1 MNQTANLED
10 VIGPPVGSMV
20 ATGEKDP
27 VTQGW
32 VKKFKGLA
40 DHYQPGPADN
50 GYRLGVIVRPQ
61 GPNGP
66 AFEKVRVN
74 DPVTGLPIFA
84 WKHIQGVP
92 APRGAGAPA

>member
-1 MNQTANLED
+1 MNQIANLED
-10 VIGPPVGSMV
+10 VIGSPVGSMV

-27 VTQGW
+27 VTKAW

-40 DHYQPGPADN
+40 DHYQPGPGDN
-50 GYRLGVIVRPQ
+50 GFRLGSRVSPQ

-66 AFEKVRVN
+66 TFVKVRCA

-84 WKHIQGVP
+84 WFHEGGVP